1 MSIQRRSMRAATQ
14 LGAQWGRRGRGG
26 MSGMRAVHY
35 YAPSHEWVASDT
47 GTVGITE
54 HAQSKLGDVIYV
66 SLPAVGDVFRAGEA
80 FATVD
85 SVKATSD
92 VIVPASGTV
101 VAVNEVPSWRASL
114 RG

>member
-1 MSIQRRSMRAATQ
+1 MMIHRAVMQRGTQ
-14 LGAQWGRRGRGG
+14 MGISSNVITRDRR
-26 MSGMRAVHY
+26 VHY

-47 GTVGITE
+47 GRVGITE

-66 SLPAVGDVFRAGEA
+66 GLPTVGDVFRAGEA

-92 VIVPASGTV
+92 IIMPVSGTV
-101 VAVNEVPSWRASL
+101 VVVNEVHKELVGKRSRSD
-114 RG
+114 

>member
-1 MSIQRRSMRAATQ
+1 MIHRAAQ
-14 LGAQWGRRGRGG
+14 VGIRGIVKRARG
-26 MSGMRAVHY
+26 VHY

-47 GTVGITE
+47 GRVGITE

-66 SLPAVGDVFRAGEA
+66 GLPTVGDAFRAGEA

-92 VIVPASGTV
+92 INMPVSGTV
-101 VAVNEVPSWRASL
+101 VAVNEVWRESEVRAK
-114 RG
+114 RF